1 MSDRFS
7 HDRGP
12 CDAATD
18 TTSPESAGPAAA
30 RRPVRM
36 CVRCHSVTDTPTVV
50 YEVHQSSGSGFNV
63 YACEA
68 CAPFFPPPADVLT
81 VLPDSRRTGGDR

>member
-1 MSDRFS
+1 MSERDVPEPS
-7 HDRGP
+7 PGGGE
-12 CDAATD
+12 AV
-18 TTSPESAGPAAA
+18 TSGLELRREAS

-50 YEVHQSSGSGFNV
+50 YEVHQNSGPGFNV

-68 CAPFFPPPADVLT
+68 CAPLFPPPADVLT
-81 VLPDSRRTGGDR
+81 LLPDSRRTGGDR

>member
-1 MSDRFS
+1 MKDRL
-7 HDRGP
+7 RPEQGP
-12 CDAATD
+12 DGTDAV
-18 TTSPESAGPAAA
+18 TTNPA

-50 YEVHQSSGSGFNV
+50 YEVHQNSGPGFNV

-68 CAPFFPPPADVLT
+68 CAPLFPPPADVLT
-81 VLPDSRRTGGDR
+81 VLPDSRRAGGDR